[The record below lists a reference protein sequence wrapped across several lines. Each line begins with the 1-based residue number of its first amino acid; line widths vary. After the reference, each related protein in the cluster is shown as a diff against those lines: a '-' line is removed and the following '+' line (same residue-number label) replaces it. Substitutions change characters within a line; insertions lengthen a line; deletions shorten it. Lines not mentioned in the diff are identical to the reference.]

1 MDRRTL
7 VSAVA
12 CALLTLPVVVEAQ
25 PAGKV
30 PRIGFLQQNSVETS
44 PHLVAAFRQELGER
58 GWVEGRNVVIDIR
71 YADGRVDRFPA
82 LLAELIRLKVDLIV
96 TTSSATSWAAKGIT
110 QSVPIVMAA
119 SADALGEGLVSSLAH
134 PGGNI
139 TGMTFAAGPE
149 IAGKQMQ
156 LLKEMTPAASHVA
169 VLANPTNRSHAAYLG
184 ELKLA
189 ARSLGG
195 QIQVL
200 EAQSPDQLDR
210 AFTAA
215 TKEHAEVLLVLTDS
229 MFVGQ
234 RQRVVDLAARSRMPA
249 LYSQKEFVVDGGLVS
264 YGPNLSEMFRRA
276 AIQVDKILR
285 GAKPGDLPV
294 EQPTRYELVINMKT
308 AKALGLS
315 IPKDMLLRADEV
327 IQ

>member
-1 MDRRTL
+1 MDRRTFVGAL
-7 VSAVA
+7 A
-12 CALLTLPVVVEAQ
+12 CAVLTLPAAVEAQ
-25 PAGKV
+25 QAGKV

-44 PHLVAAFRQELGER
+44 PHLIAAFRQELGER

-71 YADGRVDRFPA
+71 YADGKVDRFPT
-82 LLAELIRLKVDLIV
+82 LVAELIRLKVDLIV
-96 TTSSATSWAAKGIT
+96 TTSSATTWAAKGIT
-110 QSVPIVMAA
+110 QSVPVVMAA

-134 PGGNI
+134 PEGNI

-156 LLKEMTPAASHVA
+156 LLKEMTPAVSHVV

-189 ARSLGG
+189 AQSLGAH
-195 QIQVL
+195 IQVL
-200 EAQSPDQLDR
+200 EAQSSDQLDR
-210 AFTAA
+210 AFMAM
-215 TKEHAEVLLVLTDS
+215 TKDRAKVLLVLTDS

-234 RQRVVDLAARSRMPA
+234 RQRVVNLAARSRIPA

-285 GAKPGDLPV
+285 GAKPADLPV
-294 EQPTRYELVINMKT
+294 EQPTRFELVINLKT
-308 AKALGLS
+308 AKSLGIT